1 MIFKNRA
8 LLRARE
14 VGQQDSHKHSGGRSE
29 RGQRGRE
36 GGVGRMVKGEC
47 QTNNVGD
54 YASDNEEEKEVR
66 ALDEDDIAL
75 LKTYGLGP
83 YTNPIKDIE
92 KDISK
97 MNKRVNDIRG
107 VKESDTGL
115 SPPSMWDVTQD
126 KEMMQSEQP
135 LQVARCTK
143 ILNAGQDDAKYMIN
157 VKQIAKFVVGLG
169 DKVAPP
175 DIEEGMR
182 VGVDRTKYQI
192 QLPLPPKIDPT
203 VTMMQVEEK
212 PDVTYNDVGGC
223 KDSLEKL
230 REVVELPLLHPEKFV
245 ALGIDPPKGILL
257 YGPPGTG
264 KTLSARAVANRT
276 DACFIRVI
284 GSELVQKYV
293 GEGAR
298 MVRELF
304 QMARSKKACIV
315 FFDEVDAIG
324 GARHDDG
331 QGGDNEVQRTMLE
344 IVNQLDGFDARGNVK
359 VLMAT
364 NRPDTLDP
372 ALLRPGRM
380 DRRVEFGVPDLEGRT
395 EIFKIHSGNMNC
407 DRDIRFELLA
417 RLCPNCTGADLRSVC
432 TEAGMYAIRA
442 RRKQITEKD
451 MLEAIN
457 KVIKGYA
464 KFSATPK
471 VGTFTPYSSFRSL
484 QVFSFRSFPS
494 PPPSHVTSAFFAP
507 PPHFC
512 IAPPRLSDLRTY
524 VYGCSTWCT
533 IKAGATRALLYV
545 PSKELRATRSLGA
558 AKCEARQA
566 RQAKRKFVNMAV

>member
-1 MIFKNRA
+1 
-8 LLRARE
+8 
-14 VGQQDSHKHSGGRSE
+14 
-29 RGQRGRE
+29 
-36 GGVGRMVKGEC
+36 MVKGEC
-47 QTNNVGD
+47 QTKNQGD
-54 YASDNEEEKEVR
+54 YASDGEEEKEVR

-83 YTNPIKDIE
+83 YTNPIKDLE

-97 MNKRVNDIRG
+97 MNKKVNDIRG

-115 SPPSMWDVTQD
+115 APPSMWDVTQD

-169 DKVAPP
+169 DKVAPT

-257 YGPPGTG
+257 FGPPGTG

-304 QMARSKKACIV
+304 QLARSKKACIV

-451 MLEAIN
+451 MLEALN
-457 KVIKGYA
+457 KVIKGYS
-464 KFSATPK
+464 KFSATAK
-471 VGTFTPYSSFRSL
+471 V
-484 QVFSFRSFPS
+484 S
-494 PPPSHVTSAFFAP
+494 PPLCCSFSPHP
-507 PPHFC
+507 P
-512 IAPPRLSDLRTY
+512 
-524 VYGCSTWCT
+524 
-533 IKAGATRALLYV
+533 
-545 PSKELRATRSLGA
+545 
-558 AKCEARQA
+558 
-566 RQAKRKFVNMAV
+566 